1 MSQGTPAEPS
11 SRAPRRRSAWL
22 AALLSLLWPGVGQ
35 LYNGE
40 ARKALA
46 FCATV
51 AVLTCIAVAFTVAAT
66 PGPATLIVVYALAA
80 LLVGV
85 HLYAAVDGFWRARRL
100 GMVVLKRY
108 QRVWI
113 YASAVV
119 LLLAINGIAR
129 LSAWRPFSVSSAS
142 MVPTVEPGDYVMTK
156 RYARAEAPQ
165 RGDLAIFHFPRDR
178 RFDYFKRVIGIP
190 GDRVQLRAG
199 VVYLN
204 GEPLAR
210 DRVPGALPA
219 DWVGARAVQY
229 AETMPDGRH
238 YRIAKAGESGR
249 RNDTAEFVVPAGHY
263 FLLGDNRD
271 NSVDSRDR
279 DIGFVSR
286 DDIIARG
293 YVIYWSAKRNR
304 LAAVLD

>member
-1 MSQGTPAEPS
+1 
-11 SRAPRRRSAWL
+11 
-22 AALLSLLWPGVGQ
+22 
-35 LYNGE
+35 
-40 ARKALA
+40 
-46 FCATV
+46 
-51 AVLTCIAVAFTVAAT
+51 
-66 PGPATLIVVYALAA
+66 
-80 LLVGV
+80 
-85 HLYAAVDGFWRARRL
+85 
-100 GMVVLKRY
+100 
-108 QRVWI
+108 
-113 YASAVV
+113 
-119 LLLAINGIAR
+119 
-129 LSAWRPFSVSSAS
+129 

-156 RYARAEAPQ
+156 RYASGEEPQ

-178 RFDYFKRVIGIP
+178 RFDYFERVIGIP